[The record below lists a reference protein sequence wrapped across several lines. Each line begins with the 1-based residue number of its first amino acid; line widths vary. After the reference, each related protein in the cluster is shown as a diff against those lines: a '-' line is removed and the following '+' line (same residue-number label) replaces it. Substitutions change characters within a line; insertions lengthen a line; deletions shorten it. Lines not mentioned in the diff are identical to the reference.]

1 MFTLDRIIL
10 VAATTTTAMLV
21 GLFYGW
27 SVSVVP
33 GLARLNNTEYISA
46 FQAMNRAI
54 LNPLFFISFMGSVIL
69 LPLAA
74 YLNYSQPASL
84 CFWLIVAAT
93 ILYIFGTFGI
103 TMAKNVPLNEM
114 LDKFNLAA
122 ASEEAKAAKRALFEQ
137 TWNSLH
143 HTRTVIGIIATVCM
157 ILACLVKK

>member
-1 MFTLDRIIL
+1 MFTFDKIVL

-54 LNPLFFISFMGSVIL
+54 LNPLFFITFMGSVIL

-74 YLNYSQPASL
+74 YLNYSQPTSL
-84 CFWLIVAAT
+84 CFWLIVAASV
-93 ILYIFGTFGI
+93 LYIFGTFGI

-114 LDKFNLAA
+114 LDKFNLAT
-122 ASEEAKAAKRALFEQ
+122 ASEEAKAAQRAIFEQ
-137 TWNSLH
+137 PWNSLH
-143 HTRTVIGIIATVCM
+143 HTRTWIGILATICM
-157 ILACLVKK
+157 ILACLVKR

>member
-1 MFTLDRIIL
+1 MFTFDKIVL

-33 GLARLNNTEYISA
+33 GIARLNNTEYLSA
-46 FQAMNRAI
+46 MQAMNRAI
-54 LNPLFFISFMGSVIL
+54 LNPLFFITFIGSVIL

-74 YLNYSQPASL
+74 WLNYTEPSSPR
-84 CFWLIVAAT
+84 FWLIVAAAA
-93 ILYIFGTFGI
+93 LYIFGTFGI

-122 ASEEAKAAKRALFEQ
+122 ASEEAKAMQRSLFEQ
-137 TWNSLH
+137 PWNNLH
-143 HTRTVIGIIATVCM
+143 HTRTVIGLIATVCM
-157 ILACLVKK
+157 ILACLVKR